1 MMVIIPPSRSAHDR
15 RHPAHPGLLDVT
27 GRGSTVHNFK
37 IPWAREP
44 WLTCP
49 LAYKVNP
56 AS

>member
-1 MMVIIPPSRSAHDR
+1 MVIIPPSRSAHDR